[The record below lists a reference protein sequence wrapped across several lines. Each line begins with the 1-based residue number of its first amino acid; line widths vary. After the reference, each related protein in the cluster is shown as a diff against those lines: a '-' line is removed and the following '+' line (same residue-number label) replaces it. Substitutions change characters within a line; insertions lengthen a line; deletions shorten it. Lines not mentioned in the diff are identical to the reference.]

1 MVFMNHKC
9 QIRITC
15 FSRIFHKEQFC
26 IQALLIISCPS
37 PFQWKFYLAIKGTLA
52 SLADLIT
59 KEIEQLDQLEHQS
72 LSSDLA
78 QGFALNTLTY
88 IFGSFLNKDPIKRV
102 FKGRLL
108 STVLHGYLRL
118 RR

>member
-1 MVFMNHKC
+1 M
-9 QIRITC
+9 
-15 FSRIFHKEQFC
+15 
-26 IQALLIISCPS
+26 
-37 PFQWKFYLAIKGTLA
+37 AIKGTLA
-52 SLADLIT
+52 ALADLIT
-59 KEIEQLDQLEHQS
+59 KEIDQLDQLEHQS

-108 STVLHGYLRL
+108 STVLHGYLSL
-118 RR
+118 RRYFKKLEISFRYDLIAMLIFFF

>member
-1 MVFMNHKC
+1 MKNSLNRD
-9 QIRITC
+9 IY
-15 FSRIFHKEQFC
+15 FS
-26 IQALLIISCPS
+26 S
-37 PFQWKFYLAIKGTLA
+37 QWKFYLAIKGTLA

-88 IFGSFLNKDPIKRV
+88 IFGSFLNKDSIKRV

-108 STVLHGYLRL
+108 STVLHGYLSL
-118 RR
+118 RRLVVQRTKLGTTHILRKQIFGPFLPF

>member
-1 MVFMNHKC
+1 MLTTFLSELSNAGEAAQEFVCLYH
-9 QIRITC
+9 RLIT
-15 FSRIFHKEQFC
+15 
-26 IQALLIISCPS
+26 PD
-37 PFQWKFYLAIKGTLA
+37 QWKFYLAIKGTLGT
-52 SLADLIT
+52 LADLIS

-78 QGFALNTLTY
+78 QGFALKTLTD
-88 IFGSFLNKDPIKRV
+88 IFGSFLTKDHIKRV

-108 STVLHGYLRL
+108 STVLHGYLSL